1 MYNTSYAVTYSA
13 TNPDGT
19 TTAPAATGNSGLK
32 ALFANATDAFGT
44 CAQYPPPYCGAD
56 SNIVPGP
63 QFTAG
68 RHPVTAGTE
77 ELPGAGPPVA
87 WTTETRPPR
96 RPAPTS
102 GCTSSSERLHVDP
115 VVPEP
120 GVGHRRAA
128 PRGKVLKGKAAGG
141 RERRSREAQAFDP
154 ARPPAVPGV
163 SDLRLI
169 GGGGNATVY
178 QGTEAAMRR
187 KVAVKVFH
195 TPLRDA
201 EGRQAFERECANAG
215 RVGQHPNAANVY
227 TSGFDGDRPYIV
239 MQYYARGSLADRLA
253 GGPPFGVAEV
263 LTAGVQIAA
272 ALQFAH
278 NLGICHR
285 DVKPEN
291 ILCDAFGDP
300 VLTDFGIAT
309 DRDAATMTLH
319 HAMTAAYAAP
329 EVLRYGGGWP
339 VSDVWSLAAALYA
352 LLAGYPPFWDGTS
365 PTRRPTCR
373 PSPARRGR
381 SAVPTCPPTC
391 RKRWPARSPGGTTT
405 APCRLAAWP
414 RNCRRTRPGSASADP
429 DPRRPRPRPGP
440 DRRPG
445 RPAPDHAA
453 PIRRGASR
461 VHPHHGRW
469 HPDPRGAPATDG
481 GGGFATGNGP
491 AGYGTGSVTT
501 DGPQARHYAAPPT
514 GRLDTGDAYRAPQA
528 SQGQARRRLPRALI
542 AAGVVVIL
550 AVAGLAY
557 ALVRPRPAPGSAG
570 AASAGPGPQA
580 HGSSPS
586 AAAHAAVPSPPAKVK
601 AVAAGPT
608 SARISW
614 RNTMPRAQYTQ
625 VAISLGSGY
634 KLLFYPNDSPQVVT
648 GLSADQPYCFA
659 VGYIYGTTAKPKVAY
674 SVPACI
680 NGGVPSAA
688 GQG

>member
-1 MYNTSYAVTYSA
+1 M
-13 TNPDGT
+13 
-19 TTAPAATGNSGLK
+19 
-32 ALFANATDAFGT
+32 
-44 CAQYPPPYCGAD
+44 
-56 SNIVPGP
+56 
-63 QFTAG
+63 
-68 RHPVTAGTE
+68 
-77 ELPGAGPPVA
+77 
-87 WTTETRPPR
+87 
-96 RPAPTS
+96 
-102 GCTSSSERLHVDP
+102 
-115 VVPEP
+115 
-120 GVGHRRAA
+120 
-128 PRGKVLKGKAAGG
+128 LKGKAAGG

-187 KVAVKVFH
+187 KVAVKVLH

-352 LLAGYPPFWDGTS
+352 LLAGYPPFWDR
-365 PTRRPTCR
+365 RRPDPQANLQALT
-373 PSPARRGR
+373 G
-381 SAVPTCPPTC
+381 PP
-391 RKRWPARSPGGTTT
+391 R
-405 APCRLAAWP
+405 
-414 RNCRRTRPGSASADP
+414 
-429 DPRRPRPRPGP
+429 
-440 DRRPG
+440 
-445 RPAPDHAA
+445 
-453 PIRRGASR
+453 PIRRADVPAHLQETLARALAGRDDDRTVSARRLAEELSADEARLGLPPTPIR
-461 VHPHHGRW
+461 VDHDHGPGPTAVRADQPQIMLRPSAEGHPGSI
-469 HPDPRGAPATDG
+469 PTTGGGIPIPGGAPATDG